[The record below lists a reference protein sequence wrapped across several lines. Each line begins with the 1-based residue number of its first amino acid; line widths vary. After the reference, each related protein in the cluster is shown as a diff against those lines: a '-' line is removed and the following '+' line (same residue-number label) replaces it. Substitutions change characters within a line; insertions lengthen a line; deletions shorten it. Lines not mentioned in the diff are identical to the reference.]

1 MEFVAFFNDG
11 GEKEGEGER
20 DRERE
25 RERKLL
31 FSNQLNNQLNLL
43 IR

>member
-25 RERKLL
+25 RKEAS
-31 FSNQLNNQLNLL
+31 FF
-43 IR
+43 